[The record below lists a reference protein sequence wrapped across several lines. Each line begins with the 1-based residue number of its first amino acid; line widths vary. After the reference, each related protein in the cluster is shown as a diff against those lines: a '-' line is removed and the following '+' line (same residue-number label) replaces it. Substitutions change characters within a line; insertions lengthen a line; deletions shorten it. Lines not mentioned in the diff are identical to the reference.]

1 MANDAG
7 NGFTFLFSLLSADS
21 TLMALIKGIFRDVA
35 DQGTLPDWVVIGHQA
50 GQDVMSATANRIM
63 SPNLYRLFAV
73 GPESDYANLLAI
85 ANRIDTLLHP
95 SGNPLRNTTAGG
107 VAILA
112 CYREQPLAISE
123 TVPGSAQGPAW
134 LNLGGLYRII
144 M

>member
-7 NGFTFLFSLLSADS
+7 NGFTFLYSLLHGDA
-21 TLMALIKGIFRDVA
+21 TLVALVSGIFRDVA
-35 DQGTLPDWVVIGHQA
+35 DEGTVPDWVVIGHQA
-50 GQDVMSATANRIM
+50 GQDVLSATANRIM
-63 SPNLYRLFAV
+63 SPNLYRIFAV
-73 GPESDYANLLAI
+73 GPESDYATLKAI
-85 ANRIDTLLHP
+85 SDRVDTLLHP
-95 SGNPLRNTTAGG
+95 SGNPLRNATSGG
-107 VAILA
+107 VTILA